1 MGRRMISSKVVDTDN
16 FLDMPAT
23 SQNLYFHLLMHAD
36 DDGFLGNPKTITRSI
51 GAHQDDLKLL
61 IEKGYLFVFEDGAI
75 AIKDWFIHN
84 YIPKDRYHET
94 VYKEDKKKLEV
105 TETQQYRLVTR
116 KPIVQDTESKQD
128 DSNMDTKKE
137 QDVNSLD
144 TTCIQDDDNVYTED
158 KLSKDKLSKDN
169 NINKLSSSENVDS
182 EPKQKSQKIPYK
194 KIIDYLNRKTN
205 SHYRPT
211 SKATRRLIKARYNE
225 GFIDIDFKTVIDKK
239 CAEWLQD
246 GNMVQY
252 LRPETL
258 FGTKFEAYLNQ
269 PDTGPIPRRNFGS
282 KPVRKATD
290 WEQVQQRIQQQQ
302 SQTVPKLTKEERN
315 AIFREYGR

>member
-116 KPIVQDTESKQD
+116 SSIVQDTESKQD
-128 DSNMDTKKE
+128 VDNMDTP
-137 QDVNSLD
+137 
-144 TTCIQDDDNVYTED
+144 CIQDDNNVYTED

-169 NINKLSSSENVDS
+169 INKLSSSDNVDP
-182 EPKQKSQKIPYK
+182 EPKQKSQKIPYE
-194 KIIDYLNRKTN
+194 KIVDYLNRKTN

-225 GFIDIDFKTVIDKK
+225 GFTDIDFKTVIDKK

-269 PDTGPIPRRNFGS
+269 PETGPIPRRNFGS
-282 KPVRKATD
+282 KPVRRATD
-290 WEQVQQRIQQQQ
+290 WGQVQQQIQKQNPV
-302 SQTVPKLTKEERN
+302 SHISREERD
-315 AIFREYGR
+315 AIFKNFGR

>member
-1 MGRRMISSKVVDTDN
+1 MISSKVVDTDN
-16 FLDMPAT
+16 FLDMPST

-51 GAHQDDLKLL
+51 GAHQDDLTLL
-61 IEKGYLFVFEDGAI
+61 VEKGYLFVFEDGAI

-116 KPIVQDTESKQD
+116 SPIVQDTDSKQD
-128 DSNMDTKKE
+128 DSDMDTKSE
-137 QDVNSLD
+137 HDVNSLD
-144 TTCIQDDDNVYTED
+144 TSCIQDDNNVYTED

-169 NINKLSSSENVDS
+169 NNKLSSSENVDP
-182 EPKQKSQKIPYK
+182 EPKQKSQKIPYE
-194 KIIDYLNRKTN
+194 KIIDYLNRKTD

-225 GFIDIDFKTVIDKK
+225 GFTDIDFKTVIDKK

-269 PDTGPIPRRNFGS
+269 PDTGPIPRRNFGN
-282 KPVRKATD
+282 KPVRRSTNWDK
-290 WEQVQQRIQQQQ
+290 IQQQQ
-302 SQTVPKLTKEERN
+302 SQTVPQMTQEERN

>member
-116 KPIVQDTESKQD
+116 SPIVQDTESKQD
-128 DSNMDTKKE
+128 VDNMDTP
-137 QDVNSLD
+137 
-144 TTCIQDDDNVYTED
+144 CIQDDNKVYTED
-158 KLSKDKLSKDN
+158 KLSKVKLSKD
-169 NINKLSSSENVDS
+169 NINKLSSSENVDP
-182 EPKQKSQKIPYK
+182 EPKQKSQKIPYE
-194 KIIDYLNRKTN
+194 KIVDYLNRKTN

-225 GFIDIDFKTVIDKK
+225 GFTDIDFKTVIDKK

-282 KPVRKATD
+282 KPVRRATD
-290 WEQVQQRIQQQQ
+290 WGQVQQQIQKQNPV
-302 SQTVPKLTKEERN
+302 SHISREERD
-315 AIFREYGR
+315 AVFREYGR

>member
-1 MGRRMISSKVVDTDN
+1 MGRRMFSDKVVETDK
-16 FLDMPAT
+16 FLDMPVST
-23 SQNLYFHLLMHAD
+23 QNLYFHLLMHAD

-116 KPIVQDTESKQD
+116 KPIVQDTESKQVVD
-128 DSNMDTKKE
+128 NMDT
-137 QDVNSLD
+137 S
-144 TTCIQDDDNVYTED
+144 CIQDDNKVYTEV

-182 EPKQKSQKIPYK
+182 EPKQKSQKIPYE

-225 GFIDIDFKTVIDKK
+225 GFTDADFKTVIDKK
-239 CAEWLQD
+239 CTEWLQD
-246 GNMVQY
+246 ANMAQY

-269 PDTGPIPRRNFGS
+269 PDTGSIPRRNYGS
-282 KPVRKATD
+282 KPVLKATD
-290 WEQVQQRIQQQQ
+290 WDELQRKQEAKNQNISPEERQAQDEWVQQ
-302 SQTVPKLTKEERN
+302 V
-315 AIFREYGR
+315 FREFGSGGSYAK

>member
-16 FLDMPAT
+16 FLDLPAT

-128 DSNMDTKKE
+128 VDNMDTP
-137 QDVNSLD
+137 
-144 TTCIQDDDNVYTED
+144 CIQDDNNVYTED

-169 NINKLSSSENVDS
+169 INKLSSSDNVDP
-182 EPKQKSQKIPYK
+182 EPKQKSQKIPYE
-194 KIIDYLNRKTN
+194 KIVDYLNRKTN

-225 GFIDIDFKTVIDKK
+225 GFTDIDFKTVIDKK

-269 PDTGPIPRRNFGS
+269 PETGPIPRRNFGS
-282 KPVRKATD
+282 KPVRRATD
-290 WEQVQQRIQQQQ
+290 WGQVQQQIQKQNPV
-302 SQTVPKLTKEERN
+302 SHISREERD
-315 AIFREYGR
+315 AIFKNFGR

>member
-1 MGRRMISSKVVDTDN
+1 MGRRMYSDKIVETDK
-16 FLDMPAT
+16 FLDMPV
-23 SQNLYFHLLMHAD
+23 SSRELYWHLCMHAD

-51 GAHQDDLKLL
+51 GAQQDDLKILV
-61 IEKGYLFVFEDGAI
+61 EKGYVIVFEDGVI
-75 AIKDWFIHN
+75 AITDWFVHN

-94 VYKEDKKKLEV
+94 VYKDDKKQLELS
-105 TETQQYRLVTR
+105 ETKQYRLVTR
-116 KPIVQDTESKQD
+116 SPIVQDTKSKQD

-182 EPKQKSQKIPYK
+182 EPKQKSQKIPYE

-269 PDTGPIPRRNFGS
+269 PDTGPIPRRNFGNKS
-282 KPVRKATD
+282 VRRATD
-290 WEQVQQRIQQQQ
+290 WGQVQQQIQKQNPV
-302 SQTVPKLTKEERN
+302 SHISREERD

>member
-1 MGRRMISSKVVDTDN
+1 MGRRMFSDKVVETDK
-16 FLDMPAT
+16 FLDMPVST
-23 SQNLYFHLLMHAD
+23 QNLYFHLCMHAD

-51 GAHQDDLKLL
+51 GGQQDDLTHL
-61 IEKGYLFVFEDGAI
+61 IEKGYVIVFEDGTVAI
-75 AIKDWFIHN
+75 TDWFVHN
-84 YIPKDRYHET
+84 YIPKDRYHKT
-94 VYKEDKKKLEV
+94 VYQENKKKLELS
-105 TETQQYRLVTR
+105 ETKQYRLVTR
-116 KPIVQDTESKQD
+116 SPIVQDTENKQD
-128 DSNMDTKKE
+128 VYNMDTDCI
-137 QDVNSLD
+137 QDVNK
-144 TTCIQDDDNVYTED
+144 VYTED

-169 NINKLSSSENVDS
+169 NTDKLSSSENVDS
-182 EPKQKSQKIPYK
+182 EPKQKSQKIPYE
-194 KIIDYLNRKTN
+194 KIVDYLNRKTN

-225 GFIDIDFKTVIDKK
+225 GFTDIDFKTVIDKK

-269 PDTGPIPRRNFGS
+269 PDTGPIPRRNFGN
-282 KPVRKATD
+282 KLVRKATD
-290 WEQVQQRIQQQQ
+290 WGQIQQQLQQQ
-302 SQTVPKLTKEERN
+302 SQTVPQMTQEERN

>member
-16 FLDMPAT
+16 FLDLPAT

-116 KPIVQDTESKQD
+116 KPIVQDTESKQVVD
-128 DSNMDTKKE
+128 NMDT
-137 QDVNSLD
+137 S
-144 TTCIQDDDNVYTED
+144 CIQDDNKVYTEV

-182 EPKQKSQKIPYK
+182 EPKQKSQKIPYE

-225 GFIDIDFKTVIDKK
+225 GFTDADFKTVIDKK
-239 CAEWLQD
+239 CTEWLQD
-246 GNMVQY
+246 ANMAQY

-269 PDTGPIPRRNFGS
+269 PDTGSIPRRNYGS

-290 WEQVQQRIQQQQ
+290 WDELQRKQEAKNQNISPEERQAQDEWVQQ
-302 SQTVPKLTKEERN
+302 V
-315 AIFREYGR
+315 FREFGSGGSYAK

>member
-23 SQNLYFHLLMHAD
+23 SQSLYFHLLMHAD

-128 DSNMDTKKE
+128 VS
-137 QDVNSLD
+137 SLD
-144 TTCIQDDDNVYTED
+144 TTCIRDDNKVYTEV

-169 NINKLSSSENVDS
+169 NIDKLSSSEPNSDP
-182 EPKQKSQKIPYK
+182 ELEEKQKSQKIPYE

-225 GFIDIDFKTVIDKK
+225 GFTDIDFKKVIDKK

>member
-1 MGRRMISSKVVDTDN
+1 MRPVPINTDARGDGNTDDSTPITSVLKTPYHSCYEGGNTDDTQIEQYN
-16 FLDMPAT
+16 
-23 SQNLYFHLLMHAD
+23 
-36 DDGFLGNPKTITRSI
+36 KTINRT
-51 GAHQDDLKLL
+51 
-61 IEKGYLFVFEDGAI
+61 EEDI
-75 AIKDWFIHN
+75 D
-84 YIPKDRYHET
+84 
-94 VYKEDKKKLEV
+94 
-105 TETQQYRLVTR
+105 
-116 KPIVQDTESKQD
+116 
-128 DSNMDTKKE
+128 
-137 QDVNSLD
+137 
-144 TTCIQDDDNVYTED
+144 
-158 KLSKDKLSKDN
+158 
-169 NINKLSSSENVDS
+169 KLSSSENVDP
-182 EPKQKSQKIPYK
+182 ELKQKSQKIPYE

-225 GFIDIDFKTVIDKK
+225 GFTDIDFKTVIDKK

-246 GNMVQY
+246 SNMVQY

>member
-16 FLDMPAT
+16 FLDMPST

-51 GAHQDDLKLL
+51 GAHQDDLTLL
-61 IEKGYLFVFEDGAI
+61 VEKGYLFVFEDGAI

-116 KPIVQDTESKQD
+116 SPIVQDTDSKQD
-128 DSNMDTKKE
+128 DSDMDTKSE
-137 QDVNSLD
+137 HDVNSLD
-144 TTCIQDDDNVYTED
+144 TSCIQDDNNVYTED
-158 KLSKDKLSKDN
+158 KLSKDN
-169 NINKLSSSENVDS
+169 NNKLSSSENVDP
-182 EPKQKSQKIPYK
+182 EPKQKSQKIPYE
-194 KIIDYLNRKTN
+194 KIIDYLNRKTD

-225 GFIDIDFKTVIDKK
+225 GFTDIDFKTVIDKK

-269 PDTGPIPRRNFGS
+269 PDTGPIPRRNFGN
-282 KPVRKATD
+282 KPVRRSTNWDK
-290 WEQVQQRIQQQQ
+290 IQQQQ
-302 SQTVPKLTKEERN
+302 SQTVPQMTQEERN

>member
-1 MGRRMISSKVVDTDN
+1 MAEEFTGSRL
-16 FLDMPAT
+16 FLNIPA
-23 SQNLYFHLLMHAD
+23 SVAHD
-36 DDGFLGNPKTITRSI
+36 ERIKSDKTILLYGEVLSMINVTGSFYMSNKALAKRLRCTPQTVI
-51 GAHQDDLKLL
+51 RCVRELEKL
-61 IEKGYLFVFEDGAI
+61 
-75 AIKDWFIHN
+75 N
-84 YIPKDRYHET
+84 YIKT
-94 VYKEDKKKLEV
+94 TIVKDKKTGAVKG
-105 TETQQYRLVTR
+105 R
-116 KPIVQDTESKQD
+116 KIELRPVPINTDARGDGNTD
-128 DSNMDTKKE
+128 DSTPITSVLKTPYHSCYEGGNTDDTQIE
-137 QDVNSLD
+137 QYNK
-144 TTCIQDDDNVYTED
+144 TINRTEED
-158 KLSKDKLSKDN
+158 ID
-169 NINKLSSSENVDS
+169 KLSSSENVDP
-182 EPKQKSQKIPYK
+182 ELKQKSQKIPYE

-225 GFIDIDFKTVIDKK
+225 GFTDIDFKTVIDKK

-246 GNMVQY
+246 SNMVQY

>member
-1 MGRRMISSKVVDTDN
+1 MAEEFTGSRL
-16 FLDMPAT
+16 FLNIPA
-23 SQNLYFHLLMHAD
+23 SVAHD
-36 DDGFLGNPKTITRSI
+36 ERIKSDKTILLYGEVLSMINVTGSFYMSNKTLAKRLRCTPQTVI
-51 GAHQDDLKLL
+51 RCVRELEKL
-61 IEKGYLFVFEDGAI
+61 
-75 AIKDWFIHN
+75 N
-84 YIPKDRYHET
+84 YIKTTIVKDEKT
-94 VYKEDKKKLEV
+94 GAVKG
-105 TETQQYRLVTR
+105 R
-116 KPIVQDTESKQD
+116 KIELRPVPINTDARGDGNTD
-128 DSNMDTKKE
+128 DSTPITSVLKTPYHSCYEGGNTDDTQIKQYNKTI
-137 QDVNSLD
+137 NR
-144 TTCIQDDDNVYTED
+144 TEED
-158 KLSKDKLSKDN
+158 ID
-169 NINKLSSSENVDS
+169 KLSSSENVDP
-182 EPKQKSQKIPYK
+182 EPKQKSQKIPYE

-225 GFIDIDFKTVIDKK
+225 GFTDIDFKTVIDKK

-246 GNMVQY
+246 SNMVQY

-269 PDTGPIPRRNFGS
+269 PDTGPIPRRNFES

-315 AIFREYGR
+315 AIFREYGKIG

>member
-1 MGRRMISSKVVDTDN
+1 MGRRMFSDKVVETDK
-16 FLDMPAT
+16 FLDMPVST
-23 SQNLYFHLLMHAD
+23 QNLYFHLCMHAD

-51 GAHQDDLKLL
+51 GGQQDDLTHL
-61 IEKGYLFVFEDGAI
+61 IEKGYVIVFEDGTVAI
-75 AIKDWFIHN
+75 TDWFVHN
-84 YIPKDRYHET
+84 YIPKDRYHKT
-94 VYKEDKKKLEV
+94 VYQENKKKLELS
-105 TETQQYRLVTR
+105 ETKQYRLVTR
-116 KPIVQDTESKQD
+116 SPIVQDTESKQD
-128 DSNMDTKKE
+128 VYNMDT
-137 QDVNSLD
+137 D
-144 TTCIQDDDNVYTED
+144 CIQDANKVYTED

-182 EPKQKSQKIPYK
+182 EPKQKSQKIPYE

-225 GFIDIDFKTVIDKK
+225 GFTDIDFKTVIDKK
-239 CAEWLQD
+239 CAEWLHD
-246 GNMVQY
+246 SNMAQY

-269 PDTGPIPRRNFGS
+269 PDTGPISRRNFGS
-282 KPVRKATD
+282 KPVRRATD
-290 WEQVQQRIQQQQ
+290 WDQVQQQIRQQNPV
-302 SQTVPKLTKEERN
+302 SHISREERN

>member
-61 IEKGYLFVFEDGAI
+61 VEKGYLFVFEDGAI

-116 KPIVQDTESKQD
+116 SPIVQDTKSK
-128 DSNMDTKKE
+128 

-169 NINKLSSSENVDS
+169 NINKLSSSENVDP
-182 EPKQKSQKIPYK
+182 EPKQKFQKIPYE

-225 GFIDIDFKTVIDKK
+225 GFTDIDFKSVIDKK

-269 PDTGPIPRRNFGS
+269 PDTGPIPRRNFGNKS
-282 KPVRKATD
+282 VRRATD
-290 WEQVQQRIQQQQ
+290 WGQVQQQIQKQNPV
-302 SQTVPKLTKEERN
+302 SHISREERN

>member
-1 MGRRMISSKVVDTDN
+1 MYSDKIVETDK
-16 FLDMPAT
+16 FLDMPVS
-23 SQNLYFHLLMHAD
+23 SQNLYWHLCMHAD

-51 GAHQDDLKLL
+51 GAQQDDLKIL
-61 IEKGYLFVFEDGAI
+61 IEKGYVIVFEDGAI
-75 AIKDWFIHN
+75 AITDWFVHN

-144 TTCIQDDDNVYTED
+144 TSCIQDDNKVYTED

-169 NINKLSSSENVDS
+169 NIYKLSSSENIDTDP
-182 EPKQKSQKIPYK
+182 EQKSQKIPYE

-225 GFIDIDFKTVIDKK
+225 GFTDIDFKSVIDKK

-315 AIFREYGR
+315 AIFREYGKIG

>member
-1 MGRRMISSKVVDTDN
+1 MGRRMFSDKVVETDK
-16 FLDMPAT
+16 FLDMPVST
-23 SQNLYFHLLMHAD
+23 QNLYFHLCMHAD

-51 GAHQDDLKLL
+51 GGQQDDLTHL
-61 IEKGYLFVFEDGAI
+61 IEKGYVIVFEDGTVAI
-75 AIKDWFIHN
+75 TDWFVHN
-84 YIPKDRYHET
+84 YIPKDRYHKT
-94 VYKEDKKKLEV
+94 VYQENKKKLELS
-105 TETQQYRLVTR
+105 ENKQYRLVTR
-116 KPIVQDTESKQD
+116 SPIVQDTESKQD
-128 DSNMDTKKE
+128 VYNMDT
-137 QDVNSLD
+137 D
-144 TTCIQDDDNVYTED
+144 CIQDANKVYTED

-182 EPKQKSQKIPYK
+182 EPKQKSQKIPYE

-225 GFIDIDFKTVIDKK
+225 GFTDIDFKTVIDKK
-239 CAEWLQD
+239 CAEWLHD
-246 GNMVQY
+246 SNMAQY

-269 PDTGPIPRRNFGS
+269 PDTGPISRRNFGS
-282 KPVRKATD
+282 KPVRRATD
-290 WEQVQQRIQQQQ
+290 WDQVQQQIRQQNPV
-302 SQTVPKLTKEERN
+302 SHISREERN

>member
-1 MGRRMISSKVVDTDN
+1 M
-16 FLDMPAT
+16 
-23 SQNLYFHLLMHAD
+23 
-36 DDGFLGNPKTITRSI
+36 
-51 GAHQDDLKLL
+51 
-61 IEKGYLFVFEDGAI
+61 
-75 AIKDWFIHN
+75 
-84 YIPKDRYHET
+84 
-94 VYKEDKKKLEV
+94 
-105 TETQQYRLVTR
+105 
-116 KPIVQDTESKQD
+116 
-128 DSNMDTKKE
+128 
-137 QDVNSLD
+137 
-144 TTCIQDDDNVYTED
+144 
-158 KLSKDKLSKDN
+158 
-169 NINKLSSSENVDS
+169 SSSENVDP
-182 EPKQKSQKIPYK
+182 ELKQKSQKIPYE

-225 GFIDIDFKTVIDKK
+225 GFTDIDFKTVIDKK

-246 GNMVQY
+246 SNMVQY

>member
-16 FLDMPAT
+16 FLDLPAT

-116 KPIVQDTESKQD
+116 SPIVQDTDSKQD
-128 DSNMDTKKE
+128 DSDMDTKSE
-137 QDVNSLD
+137 HDVNSLD
-144 TTCIQDDDNVYTED
+144 TSCIQDDNNVYTEV
-158 KLSKDKLSKDN
+158 KLSKDN
-169 NINKLSSSENVDS
+169 NIDKLSSSENVDTVS
-182 EPKQKSQKIPYK
+182 KQKFQKIPYE
-194 KIIDYLNRKTN
+194 KIVDYLNRKTN

-225 GFIDIDFKTVIDKK
+225 GFTDVDFKTVIDKK

-282 KPVRKATD
+282 KPVRRATD
-290 WEQVQQRIQQQQ
+290 WGQVQQQLQQR
-302 SQTVPKLTKEERN
+302 SQTVPQMTQEERN